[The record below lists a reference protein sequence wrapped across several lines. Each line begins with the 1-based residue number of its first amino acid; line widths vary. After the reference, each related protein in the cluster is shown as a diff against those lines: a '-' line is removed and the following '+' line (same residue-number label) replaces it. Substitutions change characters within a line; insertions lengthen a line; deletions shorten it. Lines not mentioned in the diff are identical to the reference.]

1 MPTLALMSNTSN
13 ANAKLY
19 GLLLAGEFAACYRL
33 IDESAMAPTTTDRV
47 AIARL
52 IAAEMAHFE
61 ELSAAVV
68 AAGGDPDAVVGAHTK
83 VFDQYHQATLP
94 SSWLEVLVKIYIG
107 DGLAADFYAE
117 LADRMP
123 ADVQDVMASVM
134 GSTGSSRFAVDNVR
148 AAIAA
153 DPALRSPLTLWGRR
167 LLGEAITH
175 MQWVLAEEDE
185 VMDMLFTGDA
195 GLATAAAFFDG
206 IADRHAQRMAD
217 LGLA

>member
-1 MPTLALMSNTSN
+1 MPNTSN
-13 ANAKLY
+13 ATAKLY

-33 IDESAMAPTTTDRV
+33 IDESTMAPTTADRV

-61 ELSAAVV
+61 ELATQVSGV
-68 AAGGDPDAVVGAHTK
+68 GGDPEAAVSAHAK
-83 VFDQYHQATLP
+83 VFDDYHRVTTP
-94 SSWLEVLVKIYIG
+94 SSWLEALVKMYIG
-107 DGLAADFYAE
+107 DGLAADFYTE
-117 LADRMP
+117 LADRMSS
-123 ADVQDVMASVM
+123 DVQPVVASVL
-134 GSTGSSRFAVDNVR
+134 GSTGSSQFAVDRVR

-153 DPALRSPLTLWGRR
+153 DPSSRSALALWGRR

-185 VMDMLFTGDA
+185 VMDLLFTGDA
-195 GLATAAAFFDG
+195 TLATAASFFDG
-206 IADRHAQRMAD
+206 IAERHAQRMAD